1 MHEVSWRWALT
12 MSVIAVVVGVA
23 ALFIGAFVAPI
34 PVSQADALQFMT
46 AVFVRGFLG
55 LVALVAAIILAYVG
69 GYRIQSNFE
78 PTPQTPAPAVAS
90 SPLLALFVTPGPRR
104 DALFAGALTLVAYWF
119 FTTIYIAALGR
130 NVGGIGSA
138 SSLPSFILARLA
150 LGVAL
155 AAAGGGA
162 GALGARNAFTRA
174 LTRRILSADGGDAP
188 IGPLASDAQ
197 PPAAQAET
205 NPRLPIQGE

>member
-23 ALFIGAFVAPI
+23 ALLIGAFVAPI
-34 PVSQADALQFMT
+34 PVSQSDALQFMT

-55 LVALVAAIILAYVG
+55 LVALIVAIILAYIG
-69 GYRIQSNFE
+69 GYRIQSTFE
-78 PTPQTPAPAVAS
+78 PTPPTPSPAMAS
-90 SPLLALFVTPGPRR
+90 SPLLALFTTPGPRR
-104 DALFAGALTLVAYWF
+104 DALFAGALTLLAYWF

-138 SSLPSFILARLA
+138 SSVPSFILARLA

-162 GALGARNAFTRA
+162 GALGARNAFTRT
-174 LTRRILSADGGDAP
+174 LTRRILSGDDGAKP
-188 IGPLASDAQ
+188 AE

>member
-23 ALFIGAFVAPI
+23 ALLIGAFVAPI
-34 PVSQADALQFMT
+34 PVSQSDALQFMT

-55 LVALVAAIILAYVG
+55 LVALIVAIILAYIG
-69 GYRIQSNFE
+69 GYRIQSTFE
-78 PTPQTPAPAVAS
+78 PTPPTPSPAMAS
-90 SPLLALFVTPGPRR
+90 SPLLALFTTPGPRR
-104 DALFAGALTLVAYWF
+104 DALFAGALTLLAYWF

-138 SSLPSFILARLA
+138 SSVPSFILARLA

-174 LTRRILSADGGDAP
+174 LTRRILSGDDGAEP
-188 IGPLASDAQ
+188 AE